1 MLDIITSLVAVAL
14 SSIALVVS
22 WKTST
27 RSNQLNSL
35 NTLVTLRQHYFDM
48 FRKEADLAETYK
60 EQVSVVRS
68 AGESASI
75 AADRMREIDGKIA
88 WYYDKDIARKNT

>member
-1 MLDIITSLVAVAL
+1 MLDIITSLVAVTL

-22 WKTST
+22 WKTSI

-35 NTLVTLRQHYFDM
+35 NTLVTLRQHYFDV
-48 FRKEADLAETYK
+48 FRKEADLAERYK

-68 AGESASI
+68 VGESASI
-75 AADRMREIDGKIA
+75 AADRMREIDGKISE
-88 WYYDKDIARKNT
+88 YYEKAIVRTNI